1 MNTENTQVVVYVS
14 YQGRAEE
21 RFDRQYYVDDH
32 LPLVMKLWEKYGLVS
47 VTAFFPLR
55 EQPGTLAI
63 CECIFRDE
71 AAVTAVFSSPEVA
84 EVMADVP
91 LFTDIH
97 PVRMRAR
104 PL

>member
-1 MNTENTQVVVYVS
+1 MNTENTQVVIYVS
-14 YQGRAEE
+14 YQGSAQD
-21 RFDRQYYVDDH
+21 RFDRQYYVNGH
-32 LPLVMKLWEKYGLVS
+32 LPLVMDLWGKYGLLS
-47 VTAFFPLR
+47 VAAFFPMR
-55 EQPGTLAI
+55 EEPGTLAI

-71 AAVTAVFSSPEVA
+71 AAVFSSPEVA